1 MEFKNL
7 EEEEGGNDLCVFV
20 VKVLIFD
27 VDLVIIWFKEKFNL
41 IICFVI
47 YFLLLLCFIMNR
59 ILFIVF

>member
-7 EEEEGGNDLCVFV
+7 EEEEGGNDFCVFV

-27 VDLVIIWFKEKFNL
+27 VDLVIIWFEEKFNL

-47 YFLLLLCFIMNR
+47 YF
-59 ILFIVF
+59 